1 MHCEHEPDPMMSAGE
16 DGHCLIAQM
25 PPITDE
31 AAYEISELLRRLAE
45 VFDNAY
51 QAQLLR
57 AYRRREEECERL
69 YRERCLLEAQ
79 QGLPFEDD
87 TLAHGPHP
95 TSGDDLTGV
104 EF

>member
-16 DGHCLIAQM
+16 DGHCLIVQM
-25 PPITDE
+25 PAITDD

-45 VFDNAY
+45 LFDNAY

-57 AYRRREEECERL
+57 AYRQQEEEGERL
-69 YRERCLLEAQ
+69 YRQQRMMAAQ
-79 QGLPFEDD
+79 QRRPR
-87 TLAHGPHP
+87 
-95 TSGDDLTGV
+95 GDDDLDHRPRPASSDDLAGG

>member
-1 MHCEHEPDPMMSAGE
+1 MHCEHEPDPMMSVGE

-25 PPITDE
+25 PPITDD

-57 AYRRREEECERL
+57 AYRQREEECERL

-79 QGLPFEDD
+79 QCLPFEDD
-87 TLAHGPHP
+87 GLDHRPNP

>member
-1 MHCEHEPDPMMSAGE
+1 MHREHEPDPMMSVGE
-16 DGHCLIAQM
+16 DGHCLTAQM
-25 PPITDE
+25 PPITDD

-45 VFDNAY
+45 AFDNAY
-51 QAQLLR
+51 EAQLLR

-79 QGLPFEDD
+79 QRLPFDADD
-87 TLAHGPHP
+87 PDHRPHP
-95 TSGDDLTGV
+95 ASGDDLAGV

>member
-1 MHCEHEPDPMMSAGE
+1 MHCEHEPDPMMSVGE

-25 PPITDE
+25 PPITDDT
-31 AAYEISELLRRLAE
+31 AYEISELLRRVAE
-45 VFDNAY
+45 AFDNAY

-57 AYRRREEECERL
+57 AYRRREEERKRL

-79 QGLPFEDD
+79 QRLPLEDD
-87 TLAHGPHP
+87 DLDHRPHP
-95 TSGDDLTGV
+95 TSSDDLAGV